1 VRSTRTLTLSQAVAE
16 PGRFRACSFV
26 FSSFESSSSLVA
38 ELEGQDHSAA
48 NVEGSIGAAIPFSP
62 NPNNDHPTP
71 NMNTRAKMPSR
82 PRGDDAFWHGE
93 GVLPSD
99 SPPLVLQRTPVRL
112 LLYPLVLSDRILI
125 AQSPGTL
132 SGNNELHG
140 AQGQR
145 LHKALI
151 QNPSSGDNELH
162 RSLC

>member
-99 SPPLVLQRTPVRL
+99 SSPLVLQRTPVKTT
-112 LLYPLVLSDRILI
+112 
-125 AQSPGTL
+125 TL
-132 SGNNELHG
+132 
-140 AQGQR
+140 
-145 LHKALI
+145 
-151 QNPSSGDNELH
+151 PSSSL
-162 RSLC
+162 RSHINSAVSRHPQWQQ

>member
-1 VRSTRTLTLSQAVAE
+1 MRSTRTLTLSQAVAE

-82 PRGDDAFWHGE
+82 PVA
-93 GVLPSD
+93 
-99 SPPLVLQRTPVRL
+99 TM
-112 LLYPLVLSDRILI
+112 
-125 AQSPGTL
+125 L
-132 SGNNELHG
+132 SGMAKGCCRATL
-140 AQGQR
+140 
-145 LHKALI
+145 
-151 QNPSSGDNELH
+151 PPWFSSEH
-162 RSLC
+162 R